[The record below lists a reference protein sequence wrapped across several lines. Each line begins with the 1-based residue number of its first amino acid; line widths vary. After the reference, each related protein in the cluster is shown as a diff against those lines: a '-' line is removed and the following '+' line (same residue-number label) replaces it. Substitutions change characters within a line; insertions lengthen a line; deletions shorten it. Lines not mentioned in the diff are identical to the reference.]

1 MKFKG
6 KTVKDTSYKELVCD
20 TERDYFR
27 IDERAISVIVWVN
40 DDYLISLKEDFEVVV
55 LDSENRINHIPD
67 ILKKYIQKSGEKNY
81 QLYKEAVDIIRMLKD
96 DELDSFIEFAM
107 DSGLKISDIDEFKQ
121 VLITIRKTTQS

>member
-1 MKFKG
+1 MKKINNEEERKMNISAITLKIG
-6 KTVKDTSYKELVCD
+6 DEIVCENGHTYTLGEGD
-20 TERDYFR
+20 RFYTFSIFNEFVD
-27 IDERAISVIVWVN
+27 N
-40 DDYLISLKEDFEVVV
+40 

-107 DSGLKISDIDEFKQ
+107 DSGLKISDIDKFKQ
-121 VLITIRKTTQS
+121 VLITIRKPTQS